1 MQEPGG
7 ALNVHARLQSPQTDQ
22 DTDFQV
28 SGQQQDYRPLI
39 SELAAKVR
47 KSVGA
52 NAPISPDSAETQNI
66 YPSDADARKL
76 YFQALDKLRVFD
88 APAAAELLQR
98 AAAKDHTNVAIHSAL
113 ADAWS
118 QLRRDPKAAAEAQ
131 IAATLAQQN
140 SASLPLEYVVLTSAR
155 AEEMNKQWKEA
166 ARDYATLWNKY
177 RRRSGCGLRLA
188 AVQTES
194 GETNA
199 ALKTL
204 GLLKALPAR
213 LVAIRGSRWVTP
225 RPTLR

>member
-1 MQEPGG
+1 M
-7 ALNVHARLQSPQTDQ
+7 
-22 DTDFQV
+22 
-28 SGQQQDYRPLI
+28 
-39 SELAAKVR
+39 
-47 KSVGA
+47 
-52 NAPISPDSAETQNI
+52 
-66 YPSDADARKL
+66 
-76 YFQALDKLRVFD
+76 
-88 APAAAELLQR
+88 
-98 AAAKDHTNVAIHSAL
+98 AIHSAL

-177 RRRSGCGLRLA
+177 RRLSYGLRLA

-204 GLLKALPAR
+204 GLLKALPAPMSGDPR
-213 LVAIRGSRWVTP
+213 IEMGYAKTYAAMSHSTEQIKAAAAALAEARNRGSRMMQADAQLQLCWAYRNQDVDKASAACNDAYQLFDYIGDKVSAAVTRITP
-225 RPTLR
+225 NSSCR